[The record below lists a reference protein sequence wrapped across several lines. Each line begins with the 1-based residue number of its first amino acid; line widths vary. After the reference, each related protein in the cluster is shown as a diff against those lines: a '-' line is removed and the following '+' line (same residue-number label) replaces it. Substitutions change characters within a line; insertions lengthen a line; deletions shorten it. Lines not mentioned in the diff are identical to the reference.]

1 MTVDVDIKADPE
13 PAGFFENIAK
23 LKDRLGVNIE
33 LAAPDQFIPA
43 LPNWKARSI
52 FIGRFGKLDF
62 YHYDPYSQALAKL
75 ERGHPRDLSDVESMC
90 GEGLIKSDKLQ
101 ALFDAVRG
109 ELIRFPSIEQTAFA
123 DAVADWCARHPS

>member
-1 MTVDVDIKADPE
+1 MKVGERKRLREAE
-13 PAGFFENIAK
+13 EFEANIAK

-43 LPNWKARSI
+43 LPDWQGRSL

-75 ERGHPRDLSDVESMC
+75 ERGHPRDLEDVDSMFRD
-90 GEGLIKSDKLQ
+90 GLIKSDRLQ
-101 ALFDAVRG
+101 EFFEAIRG
-109 ELIRFPSIEQTAFA
+109 DLIRYPSIEQSAFA
-123 DAVADWCARHPS
+123 ESVADCCANHP